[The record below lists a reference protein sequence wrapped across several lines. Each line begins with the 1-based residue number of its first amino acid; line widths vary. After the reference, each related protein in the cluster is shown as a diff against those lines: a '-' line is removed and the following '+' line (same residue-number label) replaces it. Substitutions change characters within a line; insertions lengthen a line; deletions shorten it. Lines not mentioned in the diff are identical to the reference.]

1 MEAVATLLNPL
12 QSSAASRSGRTLS
25 PIHWWHLAS
34 LDAPTVAVTWAWAF
48 AWAAHV
54 SLPAWITAALGLIVW
69 TIYIGDRLLDA
80 RAGLR
85 TPPAHE
91 LRERHYFHWRHRRVL
106 LPLAGLACA
115 GAAALVISRLPTR
128 SLRPDSIV
136 AAATLLW
143 LTSVHAQRRPAVTPA
158 SAARRERL
166 AEMVVG
172 AIFAA
177 GCALPVSSQLGA
189 AHSVAQFLR
198 LPLAGIAVYAALAWL
213 NLHAI
218 AVWESQRVARV
229 RWAAVGLAAAAV
241 GLAVFSAPLSGWRSA
256 ALLIAAGCSALLIGA
271 LDCLR
276 GRISELSLRA
286 AADLMLLT
294 PVVFLFG
301 NYLRG

>member
-1 MEAVATLLNPL
+1 VATLLNPL
-12 QSSAASRSGRTLS
+12 QSSAASRSGHAFA
-25 PIHWWHLAS
+25 PIHGWHLAS
-34 LDAPTVAVTWAWAF
+34 LDAPTVAVVWAWAF

-54 SLPAWITAALGLIVW
+54 SLPAWIAAALGLIVW

-85 TPPAHE
+85 TPPGHE

-106 LPLAGLACA
+106 LPVAGLACA
-115 GAAALVISRLPTR
+115 AAAALVISRLPAR
-128 SLRPDSIV
+128 SVRPDSIV

-143 LTSVHAQRRPAVTPA
+143 LTSVHAQRRPARVPA
-158 SAARRERL
+158 AGRERL
-166 AEMVVG
+166 AEVVVG

-177 GCALPVSSQLGA
+177 GCALPVCTQLGA

-198 LPLAGIAVYAALAWL
+198 LPLAAIAVYAALAWL

-218 AVWESQRVARV
+218 AVWESQRAARV
-229 RWAAVGLAAAAV
+229 RGAAVLLAGVALV
-241 GLAVFSAPLSGWRSA
+241 FAVFCEPRSA
-256 ALLIAAGCSALLIGA
+256 ALLIAAGGSALLIGV

-286 AADLMLLT
+286 AADLVLLT
-294 PVVFLFG
+294 PAVFLI
-301 NYLRG
+301 R